1 VKLLLNAQWPEHHLG
16 PLKESFPQVEFVEA
30 GDQAA
35 LLREIA
41 DADAVFGRVTEEM
54 YQASSKLRW
63 VQAQSAGVEWIWDA
77 PSLQASDVVLT
88 NFRGAHAQ
96 TIAEHAFGML
106 LYMTRS
112 FPALLEA
119 QKKKIWMRPVEPRPT
134 GLSGLT
140 LGIIGLGNIGRAMAK
155 RGAGFDMN
163 VIAVDINEVPKPDY
177 VSELRLLD
185 GLPDLL
191 QRADAVMIATP
202 LSPTSRGMIGA
213 DELALMKP
221 TSHLMVMSRG
231 KIVDETA
238 LVAALKEKWIAGAGL
253 DVQAV
258 EPMPADDPL
267 WDAPNTIIS
276 PHSSGQS
283 EQTWTLGTGFLRENL
298 TRFLAGEEL
307 VNLVDKSRGY

>member
-1 VKLLLNAQWPEHHLG
+1 MKLLLNAQWPEHHMA
-16 PLKESFPQVEFVEA
+16 PLREAFPQVAFVEG
-30 GDQAA
+30 GDEAN
-35 LLREIA
+35 LLREIV

-54 YQASSKLRW
+54 YLASQKLRW

-77 PSLQASDVVLT
+77 PSLQASDVTLT

-119 QKKKIWMRPVEPRPT
+119 QKRKVWMRPVEPRPT

-163 VIAVDINEVPKPDY
+163 VIAVDINDVPKPEH

-191 QRADAVMIATP
+191 KRSDAVMIATP
-202 LSPTSRGMIGA
+202 LSPTSRGLIGA
-213 DELALMKP
+213 DELNLMKP
-221 TSHLMVMSRG
+221 TSHLMIMSRG

-238 LVAALKEKWIAGAGL
+238 LIAALKEKWIAGAGL

-258 EPMPADDPL
+258 EPMPEDDPL

-283 EQTWTLGTGFLRENL
+283 EQTSTIGTGFLRENL

-307 VNLVDKSRGY
+307 INLVDKSRGY